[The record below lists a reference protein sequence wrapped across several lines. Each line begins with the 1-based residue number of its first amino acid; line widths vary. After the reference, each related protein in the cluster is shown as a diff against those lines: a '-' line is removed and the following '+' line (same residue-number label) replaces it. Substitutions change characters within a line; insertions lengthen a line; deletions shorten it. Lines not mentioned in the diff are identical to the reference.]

1 MTVLETERLILRP
14 PIQADLDGW
23 AEFMADPEAQRYLGG
38 VQPRAMAWRHMATM
52 AGAWSLLGFSM
63 FSVLRKDTG
72 EWIGRIGPWRPEGWP
87 GTEIGWSLLTSAWGQ
102 GFAYEAA
109 AASADWAFDHLGWT
123 DMIHTI
129 DPENAASIALARRLG
144 SGLIGPGRLA
154 PPNDM
159 SRVDI
164 YGQTREQWLAKRSLG
179 T

>member
-1 MTVLETERLILRP
+1 
-14 PIQADLDGW
+14 
-23 AEFMADPEAQRYLGG
+23 
-38 VQPRAMAWRHMATM
+38 
-52 AGAWSLLGFSM
+52 
-63 FSVLRKDTG
+63 
-72 EWIGRIGPWRPEGWP
+72 
-87 GTEIGWSLLTSAWGQ
+87 LTSAWGQ